1 LALVIVDIDW
11 FKRVNDT
18 YGHLA
23 GDAVIKAVGKIMAE
37 ELGQTGRVA
46 RVGGEEFTLLSV
58 GGSSEFLD

>member
-1 LALVIVDIDW
+1 VIVDIDW

-37 ELGQTGRVA
+37 EFGQTGRVA
-46 RVGGEEFTLLSV
+46 RMGGEEFALLSV
-58 GGSSEFLD
+58 GVRPNF